1 MQLTFASKMFSFF
14 RPCYVVEVVR
24 PSYFPLRL
32 ERGKERNP
40 SRCFSF
46 IQGWRLGRRPTAK
59 PFRMG
64 RSRSCAA
71 AATAAESRLS
81 RLFGSLFPVRS
92 APREKEREEH
102 GTDRKIG
109 WTVSLR
115 RSKVHSYSACT
126 LSCQSFTASSTR
138 VTVSCGAQN

>member
-1 MQLTFASKMFSFF
+1 MQITCGSKMLSFLS
-14 RPCYVVEVVR
+14 PCYVLEVVRPR
-24 PSYFPLRL
+24 PSYFPLRF

-64 RSRSCAA
+64 RSRSHEA
-71 AATAAESRLS
+71 AAESRLS

-92 APREKEREEH
+92 APREKERAEL

-126 LSCQSFTASSTR
+126 LSCQGFTASSTR